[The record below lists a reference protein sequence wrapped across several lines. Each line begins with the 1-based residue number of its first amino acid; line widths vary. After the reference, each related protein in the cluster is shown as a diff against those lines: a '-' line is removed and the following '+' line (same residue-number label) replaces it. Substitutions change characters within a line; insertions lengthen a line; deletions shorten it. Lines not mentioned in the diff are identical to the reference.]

1 MLKPPAQS
9 AGLDH
14 SPHYFMATLTRAG
27 GNLQSE
33 KEKSKKKT
41 FAHKPFIPYGSKH
54 CLRRYLTPQIIP
66 QTLPKKVLGSI
77 GINHY

>member
-33 KEKSKKKT
+33 KEKSKKKNFCT
-41 FAHKPFIPYGSKH
+41 QTIYS
-54 CLRRYLTPQIIP
+54 LWI
-66 QTLPKKVLGSI
+66 QTLSETVLNPPNHTPNTSQEGTW
-77 GINHY
+77 INRD